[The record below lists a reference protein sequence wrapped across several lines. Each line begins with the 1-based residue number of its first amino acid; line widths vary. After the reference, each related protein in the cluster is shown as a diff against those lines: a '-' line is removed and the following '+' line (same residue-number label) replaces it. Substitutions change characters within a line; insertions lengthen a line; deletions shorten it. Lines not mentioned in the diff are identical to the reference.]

1 MSKPPPPKRPLRPAM
16 AGVHTWAG
24 VLLGWLLYFMFV
36 TGTAGYLDT
45 EIDRWMRP
53 ELPAASYPLPP
64 EPQAAHA
71 LAYLQA
77 HAPDAR
83 SWSIQLPVDRNEPY
97 LRVEWSPPNP
107 ALPQPVWLDAQTGAP
122 IAVRDTAGGQALY
135 QLHWRLHYLPPALTE
150 WVIAIASM
158 VLLLALLTGIVAH
171 RRFFADFFTLR
182 LGKGQRSWLDAHNLA
197 SVASLPFQLMISY
210 SGLVFVMFSF
220 MPLIASAWYGQA
232 PGAAVRSFYGELFPP
247 MAAAPASGQPAPLT
261 AIAPLLVQAQA
272 RWQGA
277 PVAVLTVQNPGDAN
291 ARISAIGN
299 FAAGPVREAGIL
311 VFDGVSGALLAERPA
326 RQSTPRAA
334 RDLWLG
340 LHEGLFAGAV
350 LRALY
355 LLSGLLGCV
364 MIATGMVLWSVKR
377 QARQP
382 SAGHAL
388 VSRLNPAA
396 ILGLPVAIAAYLW
409 ANRLLP
415 SGMEGRA
422 QWELHALFAVWLAG
436 FAYAACTV
444 PAKAW
449 RWLAWCAA
457 LGFGLLPLLN
467 AATSDRHLFQSLAT
481 GDAVMAVMDLGFL
494 ALGLAFAGCAVAIQ
508 RRQRMLR

>member
-1 MSKPPPPKRPLRPAM
+1 M
-16 AGVHTWAG
+16 AGLHTWAG
-24 VLLGWLLYFMFV
+24 VLFGWLLYFMFV

-53 ELPAASYPLPP
+53 ELPPAQYPLPAA
-64 EPQAAHA
+64 PQAAHA

-77 HAPDAR
+77 HAAEAH

-97 LRVEWSPPNP
+97 LRVDWSPPSAAQP
-107 ALPQPVWLDAQTGAP
+107 QPQPVWLDVQTGAP

-150 WVIAIASM
+150 WLVAIASM

-171 RRFFADFFTLR
+171 RRFCADFFTLR

-232 PGAAVRSFYGELFPP
+232 PGAAVRNFYGELFPP

-261 AIAPLLVQAQA
+261 AIAPLLAQVQAQ
-272 RWQGA
+272 WQGA
-277 PVAVLTVQNPGDAN
+277 HVAVLTVQQPGDAN

-299 FAAGPVREAGIL
+299 FASGPVREAGIL
-311 VFDGVSGALLAERPA
+311 VFDGVSGALLAERPT

-364 MIATGMVLWSVKR
+364 MIATGMVLWSAKR
-377 QARQP
+377 QARMP

-396 ILGLPVAIAAYLW
+396 ILGLPVAISAYLW

-415 SGMEGRA
+415 TALEARA
-422 QWELHALFAVWLAG
+422 QWELHALFATWLLSFVW
-436 FAYAACTV
+436 AACTA

-457 LGFGLLPLLN
+457 MGFGLLPMLN
-467 AATSDRHLFQSLAT
+467 AATSKRHLLHSLLT
-481 GDAVMAVMDLGFL
+481 GDAVMAGMDLGFI
-494 ALGLAFAGCAVAIQ
+494 ALGLAFAGGALAMQ
-508 RRQRMLR
+508 RRQGASR